1 MQKNK
6 KMKHK
11 KKCLIEM
18 RGVMWE
24 VRFVGGVLHTPENKL
39 IVNSCRGH
47 RPRRPEGMNGDCPEF
62 TQFCEV
68 RSVMWE
74 V

>member
-1 MQKNK
+1 MRKNK

-24 VRFVGGVLHTPENKL
+24 VRFVGTRLRRLFSIFHTSHLTLHTSQNY
-39 IVNSCRGH
+39 NSS
-47 RPRRPEGMNGDCPEF
+47 N
-62 TQFCEV
+62 
-68 RSVMWE
+68 
-74 V
+74 